1 MNKMQKLTC
10 AKVLKV
16 IFYLLGFP
24 LLMLF
29 VAKDSMIFFN
39 EGAFSETAKNGIT
52 AALVL
57 WAGFTLLQIGLYLV
71 LKKQQAVRTIILVIL
86 AVALMLAPIAGLD
99 IRNEKELDKIRT
111 EYSDKGVKVE
121 NYSLQKQWFNAL
133 SANKRES
140 GYAYKLNERV
150 DNVIRTYGLSEY
162 YPKMYRERTQLN
174 TAVAYY
180 QVGGLDGEMIKVTGD
195 NIDGL
200 FDSLKAQSPYAY
212 NPNGLLYDGYIFG
225 VENALELLIKY
236 NEYAKLTVYRRS
248 STYIGTEKYADAFK
262 EGCYVL
268 KDGAY
273 VTMKAA
279 GEAFCKQPGTI
290 YYEKLSIADAYKA
303 MVKDIKDSET
313 NSSKYES
320 DAWYNYFNDNTEIL
334 DTRTGKMTNYSTLR
348 IEEDNYRL
356 TDSRLNAVLGTLFEY
371 LGMNPAINKL
381 LNGLNLDG
389 IIGLVNALLQENGA
403 DLTSGDIGNVVS
415 QLLYG
420 YNNGK
425 GGETTGLAYPVQY
438 LFGNLNLSD
447 KNVFKSTGETAY
459 EYDDEGHLVYEVDAS
474 GNTTDIPKLTGKTG
488 TVYVITYS
496 DSGKKNPDGTPI
508 LNATVNR
515 AEFDTTKMSP
525 LPEKAADIKTGTV
538 YTTGDIFKEVKLNAN
553 YSAYVENLEKNKNPN
568 TAALVDIIK
577 SLQPALGL
585 VGGLLNL
592 NDIIGGLVSGLDVS
606 AILAKIAPDLDL
618 NAILTQILSKIDL
631 TGVTVEGVQKLLD
644 TVLGEL
650 SFYSHPLLK
659 KCWQSDFVSDTD
671 KALATTAGTTVDMSD
686 YAWVKYTCEDFGI
699 TSGCALAAKG
709 GLLTGKTIGN
719 GTSADAAISLADCY
733 QLQADIAYQPEMYPL
748 LAARRYFSIW
758 AGILAMSIF
767 LSTYFHN
774 KERLY
779 AYEIALNGGEY

>member
-71 LKKQQAVRTIILVIL
+71 LKKQQAARTIILVIL
-86 AVALMLAPIAGLD
+86 AVTLMLAPVAGLD
-99 IRNEKELDKIRT
+99 ARNEKELDKIRT

-121 NYSLQKQWFNAL
+121 NYSLQKQWFNAI

-140 GYAYKLNERV
+140 GYAYKLNDRV
-150 DNVIRTYGLSEY
+150 DNVIKTYGLSEY

-180 QVGGLDGEMIKVTGD
+180 QIGGLDGEMIKVTGD

-200 FDSLKAQSPYAY
+200 FDSLQSQSPYAY

-236 NEYAKLTVYRRS
+236 NEYAKLTVYRP
-248 STYIGTEKYADAFK
+248 TKYTVADYAEAFSA
-262 EGCYVL
+262 GCYVI

-279 GEAFCKQPGTI
+279 GETFSKQPGTI
-290 YYEKLSIADAYKA
+290 YYESLSIADAYNK
-303 MVKDIKDSET
+303 MVSEIEESAT
-313 NSSKYES
+313 NASAYES
-320 DAWYNYFNDNTEIL
+320 DAWYNYTNDITEIL

-381 LNGLNLDG
+381 LDSLKAQQLLD
-389 IIGLVNALLQENGA
+389 LVNSLLKDNDA
-403 DLTSGDIGNVVS
+403 DLSSGDIGNVVS

-425 GGETTGLAYPVQY
+425 GGETTGLALPAQY
-438 LFGNLNLSD
+438 LFGNLNFTS
-447 KNVFKSTGETAY
+447 KEVYKSTGKNAFKVGATA
-459 EYDDEGHLVYEVDAS
+459 DEV
-474 GNTTDIPKLTGKTG
+474 
-488 TVYVITYS
+488 VYVTTYT
-496 DSGKKNPDGTPI
+496 DTGEVNDDGTPVLTAKI
-508 LNATVNR
+508 TREAFDNATM
-515 AEFDTTKMSP
+515 KQSP
-525 LPEKAADIKTGTV
+525 KTNEEIVPGQK
-538 YTTGDIFKEVKLNAN
+538 YTTGDTYAKTDLGTAYTAYKTKLE
-553 YSAYVENLEKNKNPN
+553 SDNKNPN

-585 VGGLLNL
+585 VGGLLDL
-592 NDIIGGLVSGLDVS
+592 NDIIGGLVSGIDVS
-606 AILAKIAPDLDL
+606 AILKAIAPDLDL
-618 NAILTQILSKIDL
+618 NAILTQILGKIDL

-733 QLQADIAYQPEMYPL
+733 QLQADIAYQPDMYPL

-774 KERLY
+774 KEKLY

>member
-86 AVALMLAPIAGLD
+86 AVALMLAPVAGLD

-133 SANKRES
+133 SADKRES

-200 FDSLKAQSPYAY
+200 FDSLQSQSPYAY

-236 NEYAKLTVYRRS
+236 NEYAKLTVYRP
-248 STYIGTEKYADAFK
+248 TKYTVADYAEAFNA
-262 EGCYVL
+262 GCYVI

-279 GEAFCKQPGTI
+279 GETFSKQPGTV
-290 YYEKLSIADAYKA
+290 YYEKLAIADAYKK
-303 MVKDIKDSET
+303 MVSEIEESAT
-313 NSSKYES
+313 NASAYES
-320 DAWYNYFNDNTEIL
+320 DAWYNYTNDITEIL

-381 LNGLNLDG
+381 LDSLKAQQLLD
-389 IIGLVNALLQENGA
+389 LVNSLLKENGA
-403 DLTSGDIGNVVS
+403 DLSSGDIGNVVS

-425 GGETTGLAYPVQY
+425 GGETTGLALPAQY
-438 LFGNLNLSD
+438 LFGNLDFTS
-447 KNVFKSTGETAY
+447 KEVYKSTGKNAFKVGALA
-459 EYDDEGHLVYEVDAS
+459 DEV
-474 GNTTDIPKLTGKTG
+474 
-488 TVYVITYS
+488 VYVTTYT
-496 DSGKKNPDGTPI
+496 DSGEVNDDGTPVLTAKI
-508 LNATVNR
+508 TREAFDNATMKQLPKTS
-515 AEFDTTKMSP
+515 AEIV
-525 LPEKAADIKTGTV
+525 PEQK
-538 YTTGDIFKEVKLNAN
+538 YTTGDTYAKTKLGT
-553 YSAYVENLEKNKNPN
+553 AYTAYKTKLESDNKNPN

-585 VGGLLNL
+585 VGGLLDL
-592 NDIIGGLVSGLDVS
+592 NDIIGGLVPGLDV
-606 AILAKIAPDLDL
+606 AGILKAIAPDLDL
-618 NAILTQILSKIDL
+618 NAILTQILGKIDL

-733 QLQADIAYQPEMYPL
+733 QLQADIAYQPDMYPL

-774 KERLY
+774 KEKLY

>member
-140 GYAYKLNERV
+140 GYAYKLNDRV

-225 VENALELLIKY
+225 VENVLELLIKY
-236 NEYAKLTVYRRS
+236 NEYAKLTVYRP
-248 STYIGTEKYADAFK
+248 TKYTVADYAEAFNA
-262 EGCYVL
+262 GCYVINN
-268 KDGAY
+268 DGAY
-273 VTMKAA
+273 VTMKSA
-279 GEAFCKQPGTI
+279 GETFCKQPGTI
-290 YYEKLSIADAYKA
+290 YYEQLAIADAYKK
-303 MVKDIKDSET
+303 MVSEIEASAT
-313 NSSKYES
+313 NASAYAS
-320 DAWYNYFNDNTEIL
+320 DAWYNYTNDITKIFDPRVKSNIE
-334 DTRTGKMTNYSTLR
+334 DENYTVYSKLR

-381 LNGLNLDG
+381 LDSLKAQQLLD
-389 IIGLVNALLQENGA
+389 LVNSLLKENGA
-403 DLTSGDIGNVVS
+403 DLSSGDIGNVVS

-425 GGETTGLAYPVQY
+425 GGETTGLALPAQY
-438 LFGNLNLSD
+438 LFGNLNFTS
-447 KNVFKSTGETAY
+447 KEVYKSTGKNAFKVGALA
-459 EYDDEGHLVYEVDAS
+459 DEV
-474 GNTTDIPKLTGKTG
+474 
-488 TVYVITYS
+488 VYVTTYT
-496 DSGKKNPDGTPI
+496 DSGEVNDDGTPI
-508 LNATVNR
+508 LTAKITRETFDNATMKQPPKTN
-515 AEFDTTKMSP
+515 AEI
-525 LPEKAADIKTGTV
+525 LPGQK
-538 YTTGDIFKEVKLNAN
+538 YTTGDTYAKTDLGTAYKAYETKLKND
-553 YSAYVENLEKNKNPN
+553 NKNPN

-585 VGGLLNL
+585 VGGLLDL

-606 AILAKIAPDLDL
+606 AILKAIAPDLDL

-699 TSGCALAAKG
+699 TSGCALVAKG

-774 KERLY
+774 KEKLY

>member
-86 AVALMLAPIAGLD
+86 AVALMLAPVAGLD

-133 SANKRES
+133 SADKRES

-200 FDSLKAQSPYAY
+200 FDSLQSQSPYAY

-236 NEYAKLTVYRRS
+236 NEYAKLTVYRP
-248 STYIGTEKYADAFK
+248 TKYTVADYAEAFNA
-262 EGCYVL
+262 GCYVI

-279 GEAFCKQPGTI
+279 GETFSKQPGTV
-290 YYEKLSIADAYKA
+290 YYEKLAIADAYKK
-303 MVKDIKDSET
+303 MVSEIEESAT
-313 NSSKYES
+313 NASAYES
-320 DAWYNYFNDNTEIL
+320 DAWYNYTNDITEIL

-381 LNGLNLDG
+381 LDSLKAQQLLD
-389 IIGLVNALLQENGA
+389 LVNSLLKENGA
-403 DLTSGDIGNVVS
+403 DLSSGDIGNVVS

-425 GGETTGLAYPVQY
+425 GGETTGLALPAQY
-438 LFGNLNLSD
+438 LFGNLDFTS
-447 KNVFKSTGETAY
+447 KEVYKSTGKNAFKVGATA
-459 EYDDEGHLVYEVDAS
+459 DEV
-474 GNTTDIPKLTGKTG
+474 
-488 TVYVITYS
+488 VYVTTYT
-496 DSGKKNPDGTPI
+496 DSGEVNDDGTPVLTAKI
-508 LNATVNR
+508 TREAFDNATMKQLPKTS
-515 AEFDTTKMSP
+515 AEIV
-525 LPEKAADIKTGTV
+525 PEQK
-538 YTTGDIFKEVKLNAN
+538 YTTGDTYAKTKLGT
-553 YSAYVENLEKNKNPN
+553 AYTAYKTKLESDNKNPN

-585 VGGLLNL
+585 VGGLLDL
-592 NDIIGGLVSGLDVS
+592 NDIIGGLVPGLDV
-606 AILAKIAPDLDL
+606 AGILKAIAPDLDL
-618 NAILTQILSKIDL
+618 NAILTQILGKIDL

-699 TSGCALAAKG
+699 TSGCALVAKG

-733 QLQADIAYQPEMYPL
+733 QLQADIAYQPDMYPL

-774 KERLY
+774 KEKLY

>member
-71 LKKQQAVRTIILVIL
+71 LKKQQAVRTIILVVL

-133 SANKRES
+133 SADKRES

-180 QVGGLDGEMIKVTGD
+180 QVGGLDGEMIKVTGE
-195 NIDGL
+195 NINGL
-200 FDSLKAQSPYAY
+200 FDSLKTQSPYAY
-212 NPNGLLYDGYIFG
+212 NPNGLLYDGYVFG

-236 NEYAKLTVYRRS
+236 NEYAKLTVYRP
-248 STYIGTEKYADAFK
+248 TKYTVADYAEAFSA
-262 EGCYVL
+262 GCYVI

-279 GEAFCKQPGTI
+279 GETFCKQPGTI
-290 YYEKLSIADAYKA
+290 YYESLSIADAYKK
-303 MVKDIKDSET
+303 MVSEIEESAT
-313 NSSKYES
+313 NASAYES
-320 DAWYNYFNDNTEIL
+320 DAWYNYTNDITEIL

-381 LNGLNLDG
+381 LDSLKAQQLLD
-389 IIGLVNALLQENGA
+389 LVNSLLKENGA
-403 DLTSGDIGNVVS
+403 DLSSGDIGNVVS

-425 GGETTGLAYPVQY
+425 GGETTGLALPAQY
-438 LFGNLNLSD
+438 LFGNLDFTS
-447 KNVFKSTGETAY
+447 KEVYKSTGKNAFKVGALA
-459 EYDDEGHLVYEVDAS
+459 DEV
-474 GNTTDIPKLTGKTG
+474 
-488 TVYVITYS
+488 VYVTTYT
-496 DSGKKNPDGTPI
+496 DSGEVNDDGTPVLTAKI
-508 LNATVNR
+508 TREAFDNATMKQLPKTS
-515 AEFDTTKMSP
+515 AEIV
-525 LPEKAADIKTGTV
+525 PEQK
-538 YTTGDIFKEVKLNAN
+538 YTTGDTYAKTKLGT
-553 YSAYVENLEKNKNPN
+553 AYTAYKTKLESDNKNPN

-585 VGGLLNL
+585 VGGLLDL
-592 NDIIGGLVSGLDVS
+592 NDIIGGLVPGLDV
-606 AILAKIAPDLDL
+606 AGILKAIAPDLDL
-618 NAILTQILSKIDL
+618 NAILTQILGKIDL

-733 QLQADIAYQPEMYPL
+733 QLQADIAYQPDMYPL

-774 KERLY
+774 KEKLY

>member
-71 LKKQQAVRTIILVIL
+71 LKKQQAARTIILVIL
-86 AVALMLAPIAGLD
+86 AVALMLAPVAGLD

-121 NYSLQKQWFNAL
+121 NYSLQKQWFNAI

-140 GYAYKLNERV
+140 GYAYKLNDRV

-180 QVGGLDGEMIKVTGD
+180 QVGGLDGEMIKVTGE
-195 NIDGL
+195 NINGL
-200 FDSLKAQSPYAY
+200 FDSLKTQSPYAY

-236 NEYAKLTVYRRS
+236 NEYAKLTVYRP
-248 STYIGTEKYADAFK
+248 TKYTVADYAEAFSA
-262 EGCYVL
+262 GCYVI

-279 GEAFCKQPGTI
+279 GETFSKQPGTV
-290 YYEKLSIADAYKA
+290 YYEKLAIADAYKK
-303 MVKDIKDSET
+303 MVSEIEESAT
-313 NSSKYES
+313 NASAYES
-320 DAWYNYFNDNTEIL
+320 DAWYNYTNDITEIL
-334 DTRTGKMTNYSTLR
+334 DTRSGKMTNYSTLR

-381 LNGLNLDG
+381 LDSLKAQQLLD
-389 IIGLVNALLQENGA
+389 LVNSLLKENGA
-403 DLTSGDIGNVVS
+403 DLSSGDIGNVVS

-425 GGETTGLAYPVQY
+425 GGETTGLALPAQY
-438 LFGNLNLSD
+438 LFGNLNFTS
-447 KNVFKSTGETAY
+447 KEVYKSTGKNAFKVGATA
-459 EYDDEGHLVYEVDAS
+459 DEV
-474 GNTTDIPKLTGKTG
+474 
-488 TVYVITYS
+488 VYVTTYT
-496 DSGKKNPDGTPI
+496 DTGEVNDDGTPVLTAKI
-508 LNATVNR
+508 TREAFDNATM
-515 AEFDTTKMSP
+515 KQP
-525 LPEKAADIKTGTV
+525 PKTNEEIVPGQK
-538 YTTGDIFKEVKLNAN
+538 YTTGDTYAKTKLGT
-553 YSAYVENLEKNKNPN
+553 AYTAYKTKLESDNKNPN

-585 VGGLLNL
+585 VGGLLDL
-592 NDIIGGLVSGLDVS
+592 NDIIGGLVPGLDV
-606 AILAKIAPDLDL
+606 AGILKAIAPDLDL
-618 NAILTQILSKIDL
+618 NAILTQILGKIDL

-699 TSGCALAAKG
+699 TSGCALIAKG

-733 QLQADIAYQPEMYPL
+733 QLQADIAYQPDMYPL

-774 KERLY
+774 KEKLY

>member
-99 IRNEKELDKIRT
+99 VRNEKELDKIRT

-133 SANKRES
+133 SADKRKS
-140 GYAYKLNERV
+140 GYAYLLNERV
-150 DNVIRTYGLSEY
+150 DNVIKTYGLSEY

-212 NPNGLLYDGYIFG
+212 NPNGLLYDGYVFG
-225 VENALELLIKY
+225 VENVLELLIKY
-236 NEYAKLTVYRRS
+236 NEYAKLTVYRPS
-248 STYIGTEKYADAFK
+248 KYTVADYAEAFNA
-262 EGCYVL
+262 GCYVL

-279 GEAFCKQPGTI
+279 GETFCKQPDTV
-290 YYEKLSIADAYKA
+290 YYEKLAIADAYKK
-303 MVKDIKDSET
+303 MVSEIKESAT
-313 NSSKYES
+313 NASAYES
-320 DAWYNYFNDNTEIL
+320 DAWYNYTNDITEIL
-334 DTRTGKMTNYSTLR
+334 DTRSGKMTNYSTLR

-381 LNGLNLDG
+381 LDSLKAQQLLD
-389 IIGLVNALLQENGA
+389 LVNSLLKENSA
-403 DLTSGDIGNVVS
+403 DLSSGDIGNVVS

-425 GGETTGLAYPVQY
+425 GGETTGLALPVQY
-438 LFGNLNLSD
+438 LFGNLDFTS
-447 KNVFKSTGETAY
+447 KEVYKSTGKNAFKVGALA
-459 EYDDEGHLVYEVDAS
+459 DEV
-474 GNTTDIPKLTGKTG
+474 
-488 TVYVITYS
+488 VYVTTYT
-496 DSGKKNPDGTPI
+496 DSGEVNDDGTPVLTAKI
-508 LNATVNR
+508 TREAFDNATMKQLPKTS
-515 AEFDTTKMSP
+515 AEIVPGTK
-525 LPEKAADIKTGTV
+525 
-538 YTTGDIFKEVKLNAN
+538 YTTGDTYAKTKLGT
-553 YSAYVENLEKNKNPN
+553 AYTAYKTKLESDNKNHN

-585 VGGLLNL
+585 VGGLLDL
-592 NDIIGGLVSGLDVS
+592 NDIIGGLVPGLDV
-606 AILAKIAPDLDL
+606 AGILKAIAPDLDL
-618 NAILTQILSKIDL
+618 NAILTQILGKIDL

-686 YAWVKYTCEDFGI
+686 YAWIKYTCEDFGI
-699 TSGCALAAKG
+699 TSGCALVAKG

-733 QLQADIAYQPEMYPL
+733 QLQADIAYQPNMYPL

-774 KERLY
+774 KEKLY

>member
-86 AVALMLAPIAGLD
+86 AVALMLAPVAGLD

-133 SANKRES
+133 SADKRES

-200 FDSLKAQSPYAY
+200 FDSLQSQSPYAY

-236 NEYAKLTVYRRS
+236 NEYAKLTVYRP
-248 STYIGTEKYADAFK
+248 TKYTVADYAEAFNA
-262 EGCYVL
+262 GCYVI

-279 GEAFCKQPGTI
+279 GETFSKQPGTI
-290 YYEKLSIADAYKA
+290 YYEQLAIADAYKK
-303 MVKDIKDSET
+303 MVSEIEESAT
-313 NSSKYES
+313 NASAYES
-320 DAWYNYFNDNTEIL
+320 DAWYNYTNDITKIFDPRVKSNIE
-334 DTRTGKMTNYSTLR
+334 DENYTVYSKLR
-348 IEEDNYRL
+348 IEEDNYRM

-381 LNGLNLDG
+381 LDSLKAQQLLD
-389 IIGLVNALLQENGA
+389 LVNSLLKENGA
-403 DLTSGDIGNVVS
+403 DLSSGDIGNVVS

-425 GGETTGLAYPVQY
+425 GGETTGLALPAQY
-438 LFGNLNLSD
+438 LFGNLNFTS
-447 KNVFKSTGETAY
+447 KEVYKSTGKNAFKVGALA
-459 EYDDEGHLVYEVDAS
+459 DEV
-474 GNTTDIPKLTGKTG
+474 
-488 TVYVITYS
+488 VYVTTYT
-496 DSGKKNPDGTPI
+496 DSGEVNDDGTPI
-508 LNATVNR
+508 LTAKITREAFDNATMKQPPKTN
-515 AEFDTTKMSP
+515 AEIVPGQK
-525 LPEKAADIKTGTV
+525 
-538 YTTGDIFKEVKLNAN
+538 YTTGDTYAKTDLGTAYKAYETKLKND
-553 YSAYVENLEKNKNPN
+553 NKNPN

-592 NDIIGGLVSGLDVS
+592 NDIIGGLVPGLDV
-606 AILAKIAPDLDL
+606 AGILKAIAPDLDL
-618 NAILTQILSKIDL
+618 NAILTQILGKIDL

-699 TSGCALAAKG
+699 TSGCALIAKG

-733 QLQADIAYQPEMYPL
+733 QLQADIAYQPDMYPL

-774 KERLY
+774 KEKLY

>member
-86 AVALMLAPIAGLD
+86 AVALMLAPVAGLD

-133 SANKRES
+133 SADKRES

-200 FDSLKAQSPYAY
+200 FDSLQSQSPYAY
-212 NPNGLLYDGYIFG
+212 NPNGLLYDGYVFG

-236 NEYAKLTVYRRS
+236 NEYAKLTVYRP
-248 STYIGTEKYADAFK
+248 TKYTVADYAEAFSA
-262 EGCYVL
+262 GCYVI

-279 GEAFCKQPGTI
+279 GETFCKQPGTV
-290 YYEKLSIADAYKA
+290 YYEKLAIADAYKK
-303 MVKDIKDSET
+303 MVSEIEESAT
-313 NSSKYES
+313 NASAYES
-320 DAWYNYFNDNTEIL
+320 DAWYNYTNDITEIL

-381 LNGLNLDG
+381 LDSLKAQQLLD
-389 IIGLVNALLQENGA
+389 LVNSLLKENGA
-403 DLTSGDIGNVVS
+403 DLSSGDIGNVVS

-425 GGETTGLAYPVQY
+425 GGETTGLALPAQY
-438 LFGNLNLSD
+438 LFGNLDFTS
-447 KNVFKSTGETAY
+447 KEVYKSTGKNAFKVGALA
-459 EYDDEGHLVYEVDAS
+459 DEV
-474 GNTTDIPKLTGKTG
+474 
-488 TVYVITYS
+488 VYVTTYT
-496 DSGKKNPDGTPI
+496 DSGEVNDDGTPVLTAKI
-508 LNATVNR
+508 TREAFDNATMKQLPKTS
-515 AEFDTTKMSP
+515 AEIV
-525 LPEKAADIKTGTV
+525 PEQK
-538 YTTGDIFKEVKLNAN
+538 YTTGDTYAKTKLGT
-553 YSAYVENLEKNKNPN
+553 AYTAYKTKLESDNKNPN

-585 VGGLLNL
+585 VGGLLDL
-592 NDIIGGLVSGLDVS
+592 NDIIGGLVPGLDV
-606 AILAKIAPDLDL
+606 AGILKAIAPDLDL
-618 NAILTQILSKIDL
+618 NAILTQILGKIDL

-733 QLQADIAYQPEMYPL
+733 QLQADIAYQPDMYPL

-774 KERLY
+774 KEKLY

>member
-86 AVALMLAPIAGLD
+86 AVALMLAPVAGLD

-133 SANKRES
+133 SADKRES

-200 FDSLKAQSPYAY
+200 FDSLQSQSPYAY
-212 NPNGLLYDGYIFG
+212 NPNGLLYDGYVFG

-236 NEYAKLTVYRRS
+236 NEYAKLTVYRP
-248 STYIGTEKYADAFK
+248 TKYTVADYAEAFSA
-262 EGCYVL
+262 GCYVI

-279 GEAFCKQPGTI
+279 GETFCKQPGTV
-290 YYEKLSIADAYKA
+290 YYEKLAIADAYKK
-303 MVKDIKDSET
+303 MVSEIEESAT
-313 NSSKYES
+313 NASAYES
-320 DAWYNYFNDNTEIL
+320 DAWYNYTNDITEIL

-381 LNGLNLDG
+381 LDSLKAQQLLD
-389 IIGLVNALLQENGA
+389 LVNSLLQENGA
-403 DLTSGDIGNVVS
+403 DLSSGDIGNVVS

-425 GGETTGLAYPVQY
+425 GGETTGLALPAQY
-438 LFGNLNLSD
+438 LFGNLDFTS
-447 KNVFKSTGETAY
+447 KEVYKSTGKNAFKVGALA
-459 EYDDEGHLVYEVDAS
+459 DEV
-474 GNTTDIPKLTGKTG
+474 
-488 TVYVITYS
+488 VYVTTYT
-496 DSGKKNPDGTPI
+496 DSGEVNDDGTPVLTAKI
-508 LNATVNR
+508 TREAFDNATMKQLPKTS
-515 AEFDTTKMSP
+515 AEIV
-525 LPEKAADIKTGTV
+525 PEQK
-538 YTTGDIFKEVKLNAN
+538 YTTGDTYAKTKLGT
-553 YSAYVENLEKNKNPN
+553 AYTAYKTKLESDNKNPN

-592 NDIIGGLVSGLDVS
+592 NDIIGGLVPGLDV
-606 AILAKIAPDLDL
+606 AGILKAIAPDLDL
-618 NAILTQILSKIDL
+618 NAILTQILGKIDL

-733 QLQADIAYQPEMYPL
+733 QLQADIAYQPDMYPL

-774 KERLY
+774 KEKLY

>member
-86 AVALMLAPIAGLD
+86 AVALMLAPVAGLD

-133 SANKRES
+133 SADKRES

-200 FDSLKAQSPYAY
+200 FDSLQSQSPYAY

-236 NEYAKLTVYRRS
+236 NEYAKLTVYRP
-248 STYIGTEKYADAFK
+248 TKYTVADYAEAFNA
-262 EGCYVL
+262 GCYVI

-279 GEAFCKQPGTI
+279 GEPFSKQPGTV
-290 YYEKLSIADAYKA
+290 YYEKLAIADAYKK
-303 MVKDIKDSET
+303 MVSEIEESAT
-313 NSSKYES
+313 NASAYES
-320 DAWYNYFNDNTEIL
+320 DAWYNYTNDITEIL
-334 DTRTGKMTNYSTLR
+334 DTRSGKMTNYSTLR

-381 LNGLNLDG
+381 LDSLKAQQLLD
-389 IIGLVNALLQENGA
+389 LVNSLLKENGA
-403 DLTSGDIGNVVS
+403 DLSSGDIGNVVS

-425 GGETTGLAYPVQY
+425 GGETTGLALPAQY
-438 LFGNLNLSD
+438 LFGNLDFTS
-447 KNVFKSTGETAY
+447 KEVYKSTGKNAFKVGATA
-459 EYDDEGHLVYEVDAS
+459 DEV
-474 GNTTDIPKLTGKTG
+474 
-488 TVYVITYS
+488 VYVTTYT
-496 DSGKKNPDGTPI
+496 DSGEVNDDGTPI
-508 LNATVNR
+508 LTATITREAFDNATM
-515 AEFDTTKMSP
+515 KQP
-525 LPEKAADIKTGTV
+525 PKTNVEIVLGQK
-538 YTTGDIFKEVKLNAN
+538 YTTGDTYAKTDLGTAYTAYKTKLE
-553 YSAYVENLEKNKNPN
+553 SDNKNHN

-585 VGGLLNL
+585 VGGLLDL
-592 NDIIGGLVSGLDVS
+592 NDIIGGLVPGLDV
-606 AILAKIAPDLDL
+606 AGILKAIAPDLDL
-618 NAILTQILSKIDL
+618 NAILTQILGKIDL

-733 QLQADIAYQPEMYPL
+733 QLQADIAYQPDMYPL

-774 KERLY
+774 KEKLY

>member
-121 NYSLQKQWFNAL
+121 NYSLQKQWFNAI

-140 GYAYKLNERV
+140 GYAYKLNDRV

-200 FDSLKAQSPYAY
+200 FDSLKTQSPYAY
-212 NPNGLLYDGYIFG
+212 NPNGLLYDGYVFG
-225 VENALELLIKY
+225 VENVLELLIKY
-236 NEYAKLTVYRRS
+236 NEYAKLTVYRP
-248 STYIGTEKYADAFK
+248 TKYTVADYAEAFNA
-262 EGCYVL
+262 GCYVINN
-268 KDGAY
+268 DGAY

-279 GEAFCKQPGTI
+279 GETFCKQPGTI
-290 YYEKLSIADAYKA
+290 YYEQLAIADAYKK
-303 MVKDIKDSET
+303 MVSEIEESAT
-313 NSSKYES
+313 NASAYAS
-320 DAWYNYFNDNTEIL
+320 DAWYNYTNDITEIL

-381 LNGLNLDG
+381 LDSLKAQQLLD
-389 IIGLVNALLQENGA
+389 LVNKLLKENSA
-403 DLTSGDIGNVVS
+403 DLSSGDIGNVVS

-425 GGETTGLAYPVQY
+425 GGETTGLALPAQY
-438 LFGNLNLSD
+438 LFGNLNFTS
-447 KNVFKSTGETAY
+447 KEVYKSTGKNAFKVGALA
-459 EYDDEGHLVYEVDAS
+459 DEV
-474 GNTTDIPKLTGKTG
+474 
-488 TVYVITYS
+488 VYVTTYT
-496 DSGKKNPDGTPI
+496 DSGEVNDDGTPI
-508 LNATVNR
+508 LTAKITREAFDAATMVQPPKTNAEIVPG
-515 AEFDTTKMSP
+515 TK
-525 LPEKAADIKTGTV
+525 
-538 YTTGDIFKEVKLNAN
+538 YTTGDTYAKTDLGTAYTAYKAKLE
-553 YSAYVENLEKNKNPN
+553 SDNKNPN

-585 VGGLLNL
+585 VGGLLDL
-592 NDIIGGLVSGLDVS
+592 NSIIGGLVSGLDVS
-606 AILAKIAPDLDL
+606 AILKAIAPDLDL

-719 GTSADAAISLADCY
+719 GTPADAAISLADCY

-774 KERLY
+774 KEKLY

>member
-99 IRNEKELDKIRT
+99 VRNEKELDKIRT

-133 SANKRES
+133 SADKRKS
-140 GYAYKLNERV
+140 GYAYLLNERV
-150 DNVIRTYGLSEY
+150 DSVIKTYGLSEY

-236 NEYAKLTVYRRS
+236 NEYAKLTVYRP
-248 STYIGTEKYADAFK
+248 TKYTVADYAEAFNA
-262 EGCYVL
+262 GCYVL

-279 GEAFCKQPGTI
+279 GETFSKQPGTV
-290 YYEKLSIADAYKA
+290 YYEKLAIADAYKK
-303 MVKDIKDSET
+303 MVSEIKESAT
-313 NSSKYES
+313 NASAYES
-320 DAWYNYFNDNTEIL
+320 DAWYNYTNDITEIL

-381 LNGLNLDG
+381 LDSLKAQQLLDL
-389 IIGLVNALLQENGA
+389 INSLLKENSA
-403 DLTSGDIGNVVS
+403 DLSSGDIGNVVS

-425 GGETTGLAYPVQY
+425 GGETTGLALPVQY
-438 LFGNLNLSD
+438 LFGNLDFTS
-447 KNVFKSTGETAY
+447 KEVYKSTGKNAFKVGALA
-459 EYDDEGHLVYEVDAS
+459 DEV
-474 GNTTDIPKLTGKTG
+474 
-488 TVYVITYS
+488 VYVTTYT
-496 DSGKKNPDGTPI
+496 DSGEVNDDGTPVLTAKI
-508 LNATVNR
+508 TREAFDAATMKQSPKTI
-515 AEFDTTKMSP
+515 AEIV
-525 LPEKAADIKTGTV
+525 PEQK
-538 YTTGDIFKEVKLNAN
+538 YTTGDTYAKTKLGT
-553 YSAYVENLEKNKNPN
+553 AYTAYKTKLESDNKNPN

-585 VGGLLNL
+585 VGGLLDL
-592 NDIIGGLVSGLDVS
+592 NDIIGGLVPGLDIP
-606 AILAKIAPDLDL
+606 AILKAIAPDLDL
-618 NAILTQILSKIDL
+618 NAILTQVLSKIDL
-631 TGVTVEGVQKLLD
+631 TGVTVDDVQKLLD

-659 KCWQSDFVSDTD
+659 KCWHSDFVSDTD

-686 YAWVKYTCEDFGI
+686 YAWIKYTCEDFGI
-699 TSGCALAAKG
+699 TSGCALVAKG

-733 QLQADIAYQPEMYPL
+733 QLQADIAYQPNMYPL

-774 KERLY
+774 KEKLY

>member
-71 LKKQQAVRTIILVIL
+71 LKKQQAVRTIILVVL
-86 AVALMLAPIAGLD
+86 AVALMLAPVAGLD

-133 SANKRES
+133 SADKRES

-200 FDSLKAQSPYAY
+200 FDSLQSQSPYAY

-236 NEYAKLTVYRRS
+236 NEYAKLTVYRP
-248 STYIGTEKYADAFK
+248 TKYTVADYAEAFSA
-262 EGCYVL
+262 GCYVI

-279 GEAFCKQPGTI
+279 GETFSKQPGTV
-290 YYEKLSIADAYKA
+290 YYEKLAIADAYKK
-303 MVKDIKDSET
+303 MVSEIEESAT
-313 NSSKYES
+313 NASAYES
-320 DAWYNYFNDNTEIL
+320 DAWYNYTNDITEIL
-334 DTRTGKMTNYSTLR
+334 DTRSGKMTNYSTLR

-381 LNGLNLDG
+381 LDSLKAQQLLD
-389 IIGLVNALLQENGA
+389 LVNSLLQENGA
-403 DLTSGDIGNVVS
+403 DLSSGDIGNVVS

-425 GGETTGLAYPVQY
+425 GGETTGLALPAQY
-438 LFGNLNLSD
+438 LFGNLDFTS
-447 KNVFKSTGETAY
+447 KEVYKSTGKNAFKVGALA
-459 EYDDEGHLVYEVDAS
+459 DEV
-474 GNTTDIPKLTGKTG
+474 
-488 TVYVITYS
+488 VYVTTYT
-496 DSGKKNPDGTPI
+496 DSGEVNDDGTPVLTAKI
-508 LNATVNR
+508 TREAFDNATMKQLPKTN
-515 AEFDTTKMSP
+515 AEIV
-525 LPEKAADIKTGTV
+525 PEQK
-538 YTTGDIFKEVKLNAN
+538 YTTGDTYAKTKLGT
-553 YSAYVENLEKNKNPN
+553 AYTAYKTKLESDNKNPN

-585 VGGLLNL
+585 VGGLLDL
-592 NDIIGGLVSGLDVS
+592 NDIIGGLVPGLDV
-606 AILAKIAPDLDL
+606 AGILKAIAPDLDL
-618 NAILTQILSKIDL
+618 NAILTQILGKIDL

-733 QLQADIAYQPEMYPL
+733 QLQADIAYQPDMYPL

-774 KERLY
+774 KEKLY

>member
-121 NYSLQKQWFNAL
+121 NYSLQKQWFNAI
-133 SANKRES
+133 SANKRTS

-200 FDSLKAQSPYAY
+200 FDSLQSQSPYAY

-236 NEYAKLTVYRRS
+236 NEYAKLTVYRP
-248 STYIGTEKYADAFK
+248 TKYTVADYAEAFNA
-262 EGCYVL
+262 GCYVI

-279 GEAFCKQPGTI
+279 GETFSKQPGTI
-290 YYEKLSIADAYKA
+290 YYESLSIADAYKK
-303 MVKDIKDSET
+303 MVSEIEESAT
-313 NSSKYES
+313 NASAYES
-320 DAWYNYFNDNTEIL
+320 DAWYNYTNDITEIL

-381 LNGLNLDG
+381 LDSLKAQQLLD
-389 IIGLVNALLQENGA
+389 LVNSLLKENGA
-403 DLTSGDIGNVVS
+403 DLSSGDIGNVVS

-425 GGETTGLAYPVQY
+425 GGETTGLALPAQY
-438 LFGNLNLSD
+438 LFGNLDFTS
-447 KNVFKSTGETAY
+447 KEVYKSTGKNAFKVGALA
-459 EYDDEGHLVYEVDAS
+459 DEV
-474 GNTTDIPKLTGKTG
+474 
-488 TVYVITYS
+488 VYVTTYT
-496 DSGKKNPDGTPI
+496 DTGEVNDDGTPVLTAKI
-508 LNATVNR
+508 TREAFDNATMKQLPKTS
-515 AEFDTTKMSP
+515 AEIV
-525 LPEKAADIKTGTV
+525 PEQK
-538 YTTGDIFKEVKLNAN
+538 YTTGDTYAKTKLGT
-553 YSAYVENLEKNKNPN
+553 AYTAYKTKLESDNKNPN

-585 VGGLLNL
+585 VGGLLDL
-592 NDIIGGLVSGLDVS
+592 NDIIGGLVPGLDV
-606 AILAKIAPDLDL
+606 AGILKAIAPDLDL
-618 NAILTQILSKIDL
+618 NAILTQILGKIDL

-699 TSGCALAAKG
+699 TSGCALVAKG

-733 QLQADIAYQPEMYPL
+733 QLQADIAYQPDMYPL

-774 KERLY
+774 KEKLY

>member
-86 AVALMLAPIAGLD
+86 AVALMLAPVAGLD

-133 SANKRES
+133 SADKRES

-200 FDSLKAQSPYAY
+200 FDSLQSQSPYAY

-236 NEYAKLTVYRRS
+236 NEYAKLTVYRP
-248 STYIGTEKYADAFK
+248 TKYTVADYAEAFNA
-262 EGCYVL
+262 GCYVI

-279 GEAFCKQPGTI
+279 GETFSKQPGTI
-290 YYEKLSIADAYKA
+290 YYEQLAIADAYKK
-303 MVKDIKDSET
+303 MVSEIEASAT
-313 NSSKYES
+313 NASAYAS
-320 DAWYNYFNDNTEIL
+320 DAWYNYTNDITEIL

-381 LNGLNLDG
+381 LDSLKAQQLLD
-389 IIGLVNALLQENGA
+389 LVNSLLQENSA
-403 DLTSGDIGNVVS
+403 DLSSGDIGNVVS

-425 GGETTGLAYPVQY
+425 GGETTGLALPAQY
-438 LFGNLNLSD
+438 LFGNLDFTS
-447 KNVFKSTGETAY
+447 KEVYKSTGKNAFKVGALA
-459 EYDDEGHLVYEVDAS
+459 DEV
-474 GNTTDIPKLTGKTG
+474 
-488 TVYVITYS
+488 VYVTTYT
-496 DSGKKNPDGTPI
+496 DSGEVNDDGTPVLTAKI
-508 LNATVNR
+508 TREAFDNATMKQLPKTS
-515 AEFDTTKMSP
+515 AEIV
-525 LPEKAADIKTGTV
+525 PEQK
-538 YTTGDIFKEVKLNAN
+538 YTTGDTYAKTDLGTAYTAYKTKLE
-553 YSAYVENLEKNKNPN
+553 SDNKNPN

-585 VGGLLNL
+585 VGGLLDL
-592 NDIIGGLVSGLDVS
+592 NDIIGGLVPGLDV
-606 AILAKIAPDLDL
+606 AGILKAIAPDLDL
-618 NAILTQILSKIDL
+618 NAILTQILGKIDL

-650 SFYSHPLLK
+650 SFCSHPLLK

-699 TSGCALAAKG
+699 TSGCALVAKG

-733 QLQADIAYQPEMYPL
+733 QLQADIAYQPDMYPL

-774 KERLY
+774 KEKLY

>member
-86 AVALMLAPIAGLD
+86 AVALMLAPVAGLD

-133 SANKRES
+133 SADKRES

-200 FDSLKAQSPYAY
+200 FDSLQSQSPYAY

-236 NEYAKLTVYRRS
+236 NEYAKLTVYRP
-248 STYIGTEKYADAFK
+248 TKYTVADYAEAFNA
-262 EGCYVL
+262 GCYVI

-279 GEAFCKQPGTI
+279 GEPFSKQPGTV
-290 YYEKLSIADAYKA
+290 YYEKLAIADAYKK
-303 MVKDIKDSET
+303 MVSEIEESAT
-313 NSSKYES
+313 NASAYES
-320 DAWYNYFNDNTEIL
+320 DAWYNYTNDITEIL

-381 LNGLNLDG
+381 LDSLKAQQLLD
-389 IIGLVNALLQENGA
+389 LVNSLLKENGA
-403 DLTSGDIGNVVS
+403 DLSSGDIGNVVS

-425 GGETTGLAYPVQY
+425 GGETTGLALPAQY
-438 LFGNLNLSD
+438 LFGNLNFTS
-447 KNVFKSTGETAY
+447 KEVYKSTGKNAFKVGATA
-459 EYDDEGHLVYEVDAS
+459 DEV
-474 GNTTDIPKLTGKTG
+474 
-488 TVYVITYS
+488 VYVTTYK
-496 DSGKKNPDGTPI
+496 DSGEVNDDGSPVLTATI
-508 LNATVNR
+508 TREAFDNATMKQLPKTS
-515 AEFDTTKMSP
+515 AEIVPGQK
-525 LPEKAADIKTGTV
+525 
-538 YTTGDIFKEVKLNAN
+538 YTTGDTYAKTKLGT
-553 YSAYVENLEKNKNPN
+553 AYTAYKTKLESDNKNPN

-585 VGGLLNL
+585 VGGLLDL
-592 NDIIGGLVSGLDVS
+592 NDIIGGLVPGLDV
-606 AILAKIAPDLDL
+606 AGILKAIAPDLDL
-618 NAILTQILSKIDL
+618 NAILTQILGKIDL

-733 QLQADIAYQPEMYPL
+733 QLQADIAYQPDMYPL

-774 KERLY
+774 KEKLY

>member
-71 LKKQQAVRTIILVIL
+71 LKKQQAARTIILVIL
-86 AVALMLAPIAGLD
+86 AVTLMLAPVAGLD
-99 IRNEKELDKIRT
+99 ARNEKELDKIRT

-121 NYSLQKQWFNAL
+121 NYSLQKQWFNAI

-140 GYAYKLNERV
+140 GYAYKLNDRV

-236 NEYAKLTVYRRS
+236 NEYAKLTVYRP
-248 STYIGTEKYADAFK
+248 TKYTVADYAEAFSA
-262 EGCYVL
+262 GCYVINN
-268 KDGAY
+268 DGAY

-290 YYEKLSIADAYKA
+290 YYEQLAIADAYKK
-303 MVKDIKDSET
+303 MVSEIEASAT
-313 NSSKYES
+313 NASAYAS
-320 DAWYNYFNDNTEIL
+320 DAWYNYTNDITEIL

-389 IIGLVNALLQENGA
+389 IIGLVNTLLKENGA
-403 DLTSGDIGNVVS
+403 DLSSGDIGNVVS

-425 GGETTGLAYPVQY
+425 GGETTGLALPAQY
-438 LFGNLNLSD
+438 LFGNLDFTS
-447 KNVFKSTGETAY
+447 KEVYKSTGKNAFKVGATA
-459 EYDDEGHLVYEVDAS
+459 DEV
-474 GNTTDIPKLTGKTG
+474 
-488 TVYVITYS
+488 VYVTTYT
-496 DSGKKNPDGTPI
+496 DTGEVNDDGTPVLTAKI
-508 LNATVNR
+508 TREAFDNATM
-515 AEFDTTKMSP
+515 KQSP
-525 LPEKAADIKTGTV
+525 KTNEEIVPGQK
-538 YTTGDIFKEVKLNAN
+538 YTTGDTYAKTKLGT
-553 YSAYVENLEKNKNPN
+553 AYTAYKTKLESDNKNPN

-585 VGGLLNL
+585 VGGLLDL
-592 NDIIGGLVSGLDVS
+592 NDIIGGLVPGLDV
-606 AILAKIAPDLDL
+606 AGILKAIAPDLDL
-618 NAILTQILSKIDL
+618 NAILTQILGKIDL

-733 QLQADIAYQPEMYPL
+733 QLQADIAYQPDMYPL

-774 KERLY
+774 KEKLY

>member
-86 AVALMLAPIAGLD
+86 AVALMLAPVAGLD

-133 SANKRES
+133 SADKRES
-140 GYAYKLNERV
+140 GYAYNLNERV

-200 FDSLKAQSPYAY
+200 FDSLQSQSPYAY

-236 NEYAKLTVYRRS
+236 NEYAKLTVYRP
-248 STYIGTEKYADAFK
+248 TKYTVADYAEAFNA
-262 EGCYVL
+262 GCYVI

-279 GEAFCKQPGTI
+279 GETFSKQPGTV
-290 YYEKLSIADAYKA
+290 YYEKLAIADAYKK
-303 MVKDIKDSET
+303 MVSEIEESAT
-313 NSSKYES
+313 NASAYES
-320 DAWYNYFNDNTEIL
+320 DAWYNYTNDITEIL
-334 DTRTGKMTNYSTLR
+334 DTRSGKMTNYSTLR

-381 LNGLNLDG
+381 LDSLKAQQLLD
-389 IIGLVNALLQENGA
+389 LVNSLLKENSA
-403 DLTSGDIGNVVS
+403 DLSSGDIGNVVS

-425 GGETTGLAYPVQY
+425 GGETTGLALPAQY
-438 LFGNLNLSD
+438 LFGNLDFTS
-447 KNVFKSTGETAY
+447 KEVYKSTGKNAFKVGATA
-459 EYDDEGHLVYEVDAS
+459 DEV
-474 GNTTDIPKLTGKTG
+474 
-488 TVYVITYS
+488 VYVTTYK
-496 DSGKKNPDGTPI
+496 DSGEVNDDGSPVLTATI
-508 LNATVNR
+508 TREAFDNATMKQPPKTS
-515 AEFDTTKMSP
+515 AEIVPGQK
-525 LPEKAADIKTGTV
+525 
-538 YTTGDIFKEVKLNAN
+538 YTTGDTYAKTKLGT
-553 YSAYVENLEKNKNPN
+553 AYTAYKTKLESDNKNPN

-585 VGGLLNL
+585 VGGLLDL
-592 NDIIGGLVSGLDVS
+592 NDIIGGLVPGLDV
-606 AILAKIAPDLDL
+606 AGILKAIAPDLDL
-618 NAILTQILSKIDL
+618 NAILTQILGKIDL

-733 QLQADIAYQPEMYPL
+733 QLQADIAYQPDMYPL

-774 KERLY
+774 KEKLY

>member
-71 LKKQQAVRTIILVIL
+71 LKKQQAARTIILVIL
-86 AVALMLAPIAGLD
+86 AVALMLAPVAGLD

-140 GYAYKLNERV
+140 GYAYKLNDRV

-200 FDSLKAQSPYAY
+200 FDSLQSQSPYAY
-212 NPNGLLYDGYIFG
+212 NPNGLLYDGYVFG

-236 NEYAKLTVYRRS
+236 NEYAKLTVYRP
-248 STYIGTEKYADAFK
+248 TKYTVADYAEAFSA
-262 EGCYVL
+262 GCYVI

-273 VTMKAA
+273 VTMKTA
-279 GEAFCKQPGTI
+279 GETFCKQPGTI
-290 YYEKLSIADAYKA
+290 YYESLSIADAYKK
-303 MVKDIKDSET
+303 MVSEIEESAT
-313 NSSKYES
+313 NATAYES
-320 DAWYNYFNDNTEIL
+320 DAWYNYTNDITEIL

-381 LNGLNLDG
+381 LDSLKAQQLLD
-389 IIGLVNALLQENGA
+389 LVNSLLKDNDA
-403 DLTSGDIGNVVS
+403 DLSSGDIGNVVS

-425 GGETTGLAYPVQY
+425 GGETTGLALPAQY
-438 LFGNLNLSD
+438 LFGNLSFTS
-447 KNVFKSTGETAY
+447 KEVYKSTGKNAFKVGALA
-459 EYDDEGHLVYEVDAS
+459 DE
-474 GNTTDIPKLTGKTG
+474 I
-488 TVYVITYS
+488 VYVTTYK
-496 DSGKKNPDGTPI
+496 DSGKVNDDGTPI
-508 LNATVNR
+508 LTATITREAFDNATMKQPPKTN
-515 AEFDTTKMSP
+515 AEIVLGQK
-525 LPEKAADIKTGTV
+525 
-538 YTTGDIFKEVKLNAN
+538 YTTGDTYAKTDLGTAYTAYKTKLE
-553 YSAYVENLEKNKNPN
+553 SDNKNPN

-585 VGGLLNL
+585 VGGLLDL
-592 NDIIGGLVSGLDVS
+592 NDIIGGLVPGLDV
-606 AILAKIAPDLDL
+606 AGILKAIAPDLDL
-618 NAILTQILSKIDL
+618 NAILTQILGKIDL

-671 KALATTAGTTVDMSD
+671 KTLATTAGTTVDMSD

-699 TSGCALAAKG
+699 TSGCALIAKG

-733 QLQADIAYQPEMYPL
+733 QLQADIAYQPDMYPL

>member
-71 LKKQQAVRTIILVIL
+71 LKKQQAVRTIILVVL

-121 NYSLQKQWFNAL
+121 NYSLQKQWFNAI

-140 GYAYKLNERV
+140 GYAYKLNDRV

-225 VENALELLIKY
+225 VENVLELLIKY
-236 NEYAKLTVYRRS
+236 NEYAKLTVYRP
-248 STYIGTEKYADAFK
+248 TKYTVADYAEAFNA
-262 EGCYVL
+262 GCYVINN
-268 KDGAY
+268 DGAY

-279 GEAFCKQPGTI
+279 GEPFCKQPGTI
-290 YYEKLSIADAYKA
+290 YYEQLAIADAYKK
-303 MVKDIKDSET
+303 MVSEIEASAT
-313 NSSKYES
+313 NASAYAS
-320 DAWYNYFNDNTEIL
+320 DAWYNYTNDITEIL

-381 LNGLNLDG
+381 LDSLKAQQLLD
-389 IIGLVNALLQENGA
+389 LVNSLLKENGA
-403 DLTSGDIGNVVS
+403 DLSSGDIGNVVS

-425 GGETTGLAYPVQY
+425 GGETTGLALPAQY
-438 LFGNLNLSD
+438 LFGNLNFTS
-447 KNVFKSTGETAY
+447 KEVYKSTGKNAFKVGALVPA
-459 EYDDEGHLVYEVDAS
+459 DE
-474 GNTTDIPKLTGKTG
+474 I
-488 TVYVITYS
+488 VYVTTYK
-496 DSGKKNPDGTPI
+496 DTGEVNDDGTPI
-508 LNATVNR
+508 LTATITREAFDAATMKQFPKTNAEIVPGQ
-515 AEFDTTKMSP
+515 K
-525 LPEKAADIKTGTV
+525 
-538 YTTGDIFKEVKLNAN
+538 YTTGDTYAKTDLGTAYKAYETKLKND
-553 YSAYVENLEKNKNPN
+553 NKNPN

-585 VGGLLNL
+585 VGGLLDL

-606 AILAKIAPDLDL
+606 AILKAIAPDLDL

-671 KALATTAGTTVDMSD
+671 KALATTTGTTVDMSD

-719 GTSADAAISLADCY
+719 GTPADAAISLADCY

-774 KERLY
+774 KEKLY

>member
-71 LKKQQAVRTIILVIL
+71 LKKQQAVRTIILVVL

-133 SANKRES
+133 SADKRES

-200 FDSLKAQSPYAY
+200 FDSLQSQSPYAY

-236 NEYAKLTVYRRS
+236 NEYAKLTVYRP
-248 STYIGTEKYADAFK
+248 TKYTVADYAEAFSA
-262 EGCYVL
+262 GCYVI

-279 GEAFCKQPGTI
+279 GEPFCKQPGTI
-290 YYEKLSIADAYKA
+290 YYEQLAIADAYKK
-303 MVKDIKDSET
+303 MVSEIEESAT
-313 NSSKYES
+313 NASAYES
-320 DAWYNYFNDNTEIL
+320 DAWYNYTNDITEIL

-381 LNGLNLDG
+381 LDSLKAQQLLD
-389 IIGLVNALLQENGA
+389 LVNSLLKDNDA
-403 DLTSGDIGNVVS
+403 DLSSGDIGNVVS

-425 GGETTGLAYPVQY
+425 GGETTGLALPAQY
-438 LFGNLNLSD
+438 LFGNLDFTS
-447 KNVFKSTGETAY
+447 KEVYKSTGKNAFKVGATA
-459 EYDDEGHLVYEVDAS
+459 DEV
-474 GNTTDIPKLTGKTG
+474 
-488 TVYVITYS
+488 VYVTTYK
-496 DSGKKNPDGTPI
+496 DSGEVNDDGSPVLTATI
-508 LNATVNR
+508 TREAFDNATMKQPPKTS
-515 AEFDTTKMSP
+515 AEIVPGQK
-525 LPEKAADIKTGTV
+525 
-538 YTTGDIFKEVKLNAN
+538 YTTGDTYAKTKLGT
-553 YSAYVENLEKNKNPN
+553 AYTAYKTKLESDNKNPN

-585 VGGLLNL
+585 VGGLLDL
-592 NDIIGGLVSGLDVS
+592 NDIIGGLVPGLDV
-606 AILAKIAPDLDL
+606 AGILKAIAPDLDL
-618 NAILTQILSKIDL
+618 NAILTQILGKIDL

-699 TSGCALAAKG
+699 TSGCALVAKG

-774 KERLY
+774 KEKLY

>member
-71 LKKQQAVRTIILVIL
+71 LKKQQAARTIILVIL
-86 AVALMLAPIAGLD
+86 AVTLMLAPVAGLD
-99 IRNEKELDKIRT
+99 ARNEKELDKIRT

-133 SANKRES
+133 SADKRES

-200 FDSLKAQSPYAY
+200 FDSLQSQSPYAY
-212 NPNGLLYDGYIFG
+212 NPNGLLYDGYVFG

-236 NEYAKLTVYRRS
+236 NEYAKLTVYRP
-248 STYIGTEKYADAFK
+248 TKYTVADYAEAFSA
-262 EGCYVL
+262 GCYVI

-279 GEAFCKQPGTI
+279 GETFCKQPGTI
-290 YYEKLSIADAYKA
+290 YYESLSIADAYKK
-303 MVKDIKDSET
+303 MVSEIEESAT
-313 NSSKYES
+313 NASAYES
-320 DAWYNYFNDNTEIL
+320 DAWYNYTNDITEIL

-381 LNGLNLDG
+381 LDSLKAQQLLD
-389 IIGLVNALLQENGA
+389 LVNSLLKENGA
-403 DLTSGDIGNVVS
+403 DLSSGDIGNVVS

-425 GGETTGLAYPVQY
+425 GGETTGLALPAQY
-438 LFGNLNLSD
+438 LFGNLDFTS
-447 KNVFKSTGETAY
+447 KEVYKSTGKNAFKVGALA
-459 EYDDEGHLVYEVDAS
+459 DEV
-474 GNTTDIPKLTGKTG
+474 
-488 TVYVITYS
+488 VYVTTYT
-496 DSGKKNPDGTPI
+496 DSGEVNDDGTPVLTAKI
-508 LNATVNR
+508 TREAFDNATMKQLPKTS
-515 AEFDTTKMSP
+515 AEIV
-525 LPEKAADIKTGTV
+525 PEQK
-538 YTTGDIFKEVKLNAN
+538 YTTGDTYAKTKLGT
-553 YSAYVENLEKNKNPN
+553 AYTAYKTKLESDNKNPN

-585 VGGLLNL
+585 VGGLLDL
-592 NDIIGGLVSGLDVS
+592 NDIIGGLVPGLDV
-606 AILAKIAPDLDL
+606 AGILKAIAPDLDL
-618 NAILTQILSKIDL
+618 NAILTQILGKIDL

-699 TSGCALAAKG
+699 TSGCALIAKG

-733 QLQADIAYQPEMYPL
+733 QLQADIAYQPDMYPL

-774 KERLY
+774 KEKLY

>member
-86 AVALMLAPIAGLD
+86 AVALMLAPVAGLD

-133 SANKRES
+133 SADKRES

-200 FDSLKAQSPYAY
+200 FDSLQSQSPYAY

-225 VENALELLIKY
+225 VENVLELLIKY
-236 NEYAKLTVYRRS
+236 NEYAKLTVYRP
-248 STYIGTEKYADAFK
+248 TKYTVADYAEAFNA
-262 EGCYVL
+262 GCYVI

-279 GEAFCKQPGTI
+279 GETFSKQPGTV
-290 YYEKLSIADAYKA
+290 YYEKLAIADAYKK
-303 MVKDIKDSET
+303 MVSEIEESAT
-313 NSSKYES
+313 NASAYES
-320 DAWYNYFNDNTEIL
+320 DAWYNYTNDITEIL
-334 DTRTGKMTNYSTLR
+334 DTRSGKMTNYSTLR

-356 TDSRLNAVLGTLFEY
+356 IDSRLNAVLGTLFEY
-371 LGMNPAINKL
+371 LGMNPSLKQL

-389 IIGLVNALLQENGA
+389 IIGLVNALLKETEA
-403 DLTSGDIGNVVS
+403 DLSSGDIGNVVS

-425 GGETTGLAYPVQY
+425 GGETTGLALPAQY
-438 LFGNLNLSD
+438 LFGNLDFTS
-447 KNVFKSTGETAY
+447 KEVYKSTGKNAFKVGAPA
-459 EYDDEGHLVYEVDAS
+459 DEV
-474 GNTTDIPKLTGKTG
+474 
-488 TVYVITYS
+488 VYVTTYT
-496 DSGKKNPDGTPI
+496 DSGEVNDDGTPVLTAKI
-508 LNATVNR
+508 TREAFDAATMKQLPKTS
-515 AEFDTTKMSP
+515 AEIVPGQK
-525 LPEKAADIKTGTV
+525 
-538 YTTGDIFKEVKLNAN
+538 YTTGDTYAKTKLGT
-553 YSAYVENLEKNKNPN
+553 AYTAYKTKLESDNKNPN

-585 VGGLLNL
+585 VGGLLDL
-592 NDIIGGLVSGLDVS
+592 NDIIGGLVPRLDV
-606 AILAKIAPDLDL
+606 AGILKAIAPDLDL
-618 NAILTQILSKIDL
+618 NAILTQILGKIDL

-699 TSGCALAAKG
+699 TSGCALVAKG

-733 QLQADIAYQPEMYPL
+733 QLQADIAYQPDMYPL

-774 KERLY
+774 KEKLY

>member
-71 LKKQQAVRTIILVIL
+71 FKKQQAVRTIILVIL
-86 AVALMLAPIAGLD
+86 AVALMLAPVAGLD

-133 SANKRES
+133 SADKRES

-180 QVGGLDGEMIKVTGD
+180 QIGGLDGEMIKVTGD

-200 FDSLKAQSPYAY
+200 FDSLQSQSPYAY

-225 VENALELLIKY
+225 VENVLELLIKY
-236 NEYAKLTVYRRS
+236 NEYAKLTVYRP
-248 STYIGTEKYADAFK
+248 TKYTVADYAEAFSA
-262 EGCYVL
+262 GCYVI

-279 GEAFCKQPGTI
+279 GEAFCKQPGTV
-290 YYEKLSIADAYKA
+290 YYEKLAIADAYKK
-303 MVKDIKDSET
+303 MVSEIEESAT
-313 NSSKYES
+313 NASAYES
-320 DAWYNYFNDNTEIL
+320 DAWYNYTNDITEIL
-334 DTRTGKMTNYSTLR
+334 DTRSGKMTNYSTLR

-356 TDSRLNAVLGTLFEY
+356 PDSRLNAVLGTLFEY
-371 LGMNPAINKL
+371 LGINPAINKL
-381 LNGLNLDG
+381 LDSLKAQQLLD
-389 IIGLVNALLQENGA
+389 LVNSLLKENGA
-403 DLTSGDIGNVVS
+403 DLSSGDIGNVVS

-425 GGETTGLAYPVQY
+425 GGETTGLALPAQY
-438 LFGNLNLSD
+438 LFGNLDFTS
-447 KNVFKSTGETAY
+447 KEVYKSTGKNAFKVGALA
-459 EYDDEGHLVYEVDAS
+459 DEV
-474 GNTTDIPKLTGKTG
+474 
-488 TVYVITYS
+488 VYVTTYT
-496 DSGKKNPDGTPI
+496 DTGEVNDDGTPVLTAKI
-508 LNATVNR
+508 TREAFDNATMKQLPKTS
-515 AEFDTTKMSP
+515 AEIV
-525 LPEKAADIKTGTV
+525 PEQK
-538 YTTGDIFKEVKLNAN
+538 YTTGDTYAKTKLGT
-553 YSAYVENLEKNKNPN
+553 AYTAYKTKLESDNKNPN

-585 VGGLLNL
+585 VGGLLDL
-592 NDIIGGLVSGLDVS
+592 NDIIGGLVPGLDV
-606 AILAKIAPDLDL
+606 AGILKAIAPDLDL
-618 NAILTQILSKIDL
+618 NAILTQILGKIDL

-699 TSGCALAAKG
+699 TSGCALVAKG

-733 QLQADIAYQPEMYPL
+733 QLQADIAYQPDMYPL

-774 KERLY
+774 KEKLY

>member
-71 LKKQQAVRTIILVIL
+71 LKKQQAVRTIILVVL

-121 NYSLQKQWFNAL
+121 NYSLQKQWFNAI
-133 SANKRES
+133 SANKRTS

-200 FDSLKAQSPYAY
+200 FDRLKAQSPYAY

-225 VENALELLIKY
+225 VENVLELLIKY
-236 NEYAKLTVYRRS
+236 NEYAKLTVYRP
-248 STYIGTEKYADAFK
+248 TKYTVADYAEAFSA
-262 EGCYVL
+262 GCYVI

-273 VTMKAA
+273 VTMKSA
-279 GEAFCKQPGTI
+279 GETYCKQDGTI
-290 YYEKLSIADAYKA
+290 YYESLSIADAYKK
-303 MVKDIKDSET
+303 MVSEIEASAT
-313 NSSKYES
+313 NASAYAS
-320 DAWYNYFNDNTEIL
+320 DAWYNYTNDITEIL

-381 LNGLNLDG
+381 LDSLKAQQLLD
-389 IIGLVNALLQENGA
+389 LVNSLLKENGA
-403 DLTSGDIGNVVS
+403 DLSSGDIGNVVS

-425 GGETTGLAYPVQY
+425 GGETTGLALPVQY
-438 LFGNLNLSD
+438 LFGNLNFTS
-447 KNVFKSTGETAY
+447 KEVYKSTGKNAFKVGALA
-459 EYDDEGHLVYEVDAS
+459 DEV
-474 GNTTDIPKLTGKTG
+474 
-488 TVYVITYS
+488 VYVTTYTI
-496 DSGKKNPDGTPI
+496 DKDKVNDDGTPVLTAKI
-508 LNATVNR
+508 TREAFDAATMVQPPKTNAEIVPG
-515 AEFDTTKMSP
+515 TK
-525 LPEKAADIKTGTV
+525 
-538 YTTGDIFKEVKLNAN
+538 YTTGDTYAKTDLGTAYKAYETKLKND
-553 YSAYVENLEKNKNPN
+553 NKNPN

-606 AILAKIAPDLDL
+606 AILKAIAPDLDL

-719 GTSADAAISLADCY
+719 GTPADAAISLADCY

-774 KERLY
+774 KEKLY

>member
-86 AVALMLAPIAGLD
+86 AVALMLAPVAGLD

-133 SANKRES
+133 SADKRES

-236 NEYAKLTVYRRS
+236 NEYAKLTVYRP
-248 STYIGTEKYADAFK
+248 TKYTVADYAEAFSA
-262 EGCYVL
+262 GCYVI

-279 GEAFCKQPGTI
+279 GETFSKQPGTI
-290 YYEKLSIADAYKA
+290 YYEQLAIADAYKK
-303 MVKDIKDSET
+303 MVSEIEESAT
-313 NSSKYES
+313 NASAYES
-320 DAWYNYFNDNTEIL
+320 DAWYNYTNDITEIL

-381 LNGLNLDG
+381 LDSLKAQQLLD
-389 IIGLVNALLQENGA
+389 LVNSLLKENGA
-403 DLTSGDIGNVVS
+403 DLSSGDIGNVVS

-425 GGETTGLAYPVQY
+425 GGETTGLALPAQY
-438 LFGNLNLSD
+438 LFGNLNFTS
-447 KNVFKSTGETAY
+447 KEVYKSTGKNAFKVGATA
-459 EYDDEGHLVYEVDAS
+459 DEV
-474 GNTTDIPKLTGKTG
+474 
-488 TVYVITYS
+488 VYVTTYT
-496 DSGKKNPDGTPI
+496 DTGEVNDDGTPVLTAKI
-508 LNATVNR
+508 TREAFDNATMKQPPKTS
-515 AEFDTTKMSP
+515 AEIVPGQK
-525 LPEKAADIKTGTV
+525 
-538 YTTGDIFKEVKLNAN
+538 YTTGDTYAKTKLGT
-553 YSAYVENLEKNKNPN
+553 AYTAYKTKLESDNKNPN

-585 VGGLLNL
+585 VGGLLDL
-592 NDIIGGLVSGLDVS
+592 NDIIGGLVPGLDV
-606 AILAKIAPDLDL
+606 AGILKAIAPDLDL
-618 NAILTQILSKIDL
+618 NAILTQILGKIDL

-733 QLQADIAYQPEMYPL
+733 QLQADIAYQPDMYPL

-774 KERLY
+774 KEKLY

>member
-71 LKKQQAVRTIILVIL
+71 LKKQQAVRTIILVVL

-140 GYAYKLNERV
+140 GYAYKLNDRV

-225 VENALELLIKY
+225 VENVLELLIKY
-236 NEYAKLTVYRRS
+236 NEYAKLTVYRP
-248 STYIGTEKYADAFK
+248 TKYTVADYAEAFNA
-262 EGCYVL
+262 GCYVI

-279 GEAFCKQPGTI
+279 GETFCKQPGTI
-290 YYEKLSIADAYKA
+290 YYEQLAIADAYKK
-303 MVKDIKDSET
+303 MVSEIEASAT
-313 NSSKYES
+313 NASAYAS
-320 DAWYNYFNDNTEIL
+320 DAWYNYTNDITEIL

-381 LNGLNLDG
+381 LDSLKAQQLLD
-389 IIGLVNALLQENGA
+389 LVNSLLKENGA
-403 DLTSGDIGNVVS
+403 DLSSGDIGNVVS

-425 GGETTGLAYPVQY
+425 GGETTGLALPAQY
-438 LFGNLNLSD
+438 LFGNLNFTS
-447 KNVFKSTGETAY
+447 KEVYKSTGKNAFKVGALA
-459 EYDDEGHLVYEVDAS
+459 DEV
-474 GNTTDIPKLTGKTG
+474 
-488 TVYVITYS
+488 VYVTTYT
-496 DSGKKNPDGTPI
+496 DSGEVNDDGTPVLTAKI
-508 LNATVNR
+508 TREAFDNATMKQPPKTN
-515 AEFDTTKMSP
+515 AEIVPGQK
-525 LPEKAADIKTGTV
+525 
-538 YTTGDIFKEVKLNAN
+538 YTTGDTYAKTDLGTAYKAYETKLKND
-553 YSAYVENLEKNKNPN
+553 NKNPN

-606 AILAKIAPDLDL
+606 AILKAIAPDLDL
-618 NAILTQILSKIDL
+618 NAILTQVLSKIDL

-699 TSGCALAAKG
+699 TSGCALVAKG

-719 GTSADAAISLADCY
+719 GSSADAAISLADCY

-774 KERLY
+774 KEKLY

>member
-225 VENALELLIKY
+225 VENVLELLIKY
-236 NEYAKLTVYRRS
+236 NEYAKLTVYRP
-248 STYIGTEKYADAFK
+248 TKYTVADYAEAFNA
-262 EGCYVL
+262 GCYVINN
-268 KDGAY
+268 DGAY
-273 VTMKAA
+273 VTMKSA
-279 GEAFCKQPGTI
+279 GETFCKQPGTI
-290 YYEKLSIADAYKA
+290 YYEQLAIADAYKK
-303 MVKDIKDSET
+303 MVSEIEASAT
-313 NSSKYES
+313 NASAYAS
-320 DAWYNYFNDNTEIL
+320 DAWYNYTNDITKIFDPRVKSNIE
-334 DTRTGKMTNYSTLR
+334 DENYTVYSKLR

-381 LNGLNLDG
+381 LDSLKAQQLLD
-389 IIGLVNALLQENGA
+389 LVNSLLKENGA
-403 DLTSGDIGNVVS
+403 DLSSGDIGNVVS

-425 GGETTGLAYPVQY
+425 GGETTGLALPAQY
-438 LFGNLNLSD
+438 LFGNLSFTS
-447 KNVFKSTGETAY
+447 KEVYKSTGKNAFKVGALA
-459 EYDDEGHLVYEVDAS
+459 DE
-474 GNTTDIPKLTGKTG
+474 I
-488 TVYVITYS
+488 VYVTTYK
-496 DSGKKNPDGTPI
+496 DSGKVNDDGTPI
-508 LNATVNR
+508 LTATITREAFDNATMKQPPKTN
-515 AEFDTTKMSP
+515 AEIVPGTK
-525 LPEKAADIKTGTV
+525 
-538 YTTGDIFKEVKLNAN
+538 YTTGDTYAKTDLGTAYKAYETKLKND
-553 YSAYVENLEKNKNPN
+553 NKNPN

-606 AILAKIAPDLDL
+606 AILKAIAPDLDL

-774 KERLY
+774 KEKLY

>member
-71 LKKQQAVRTIILVIL
+71 LKKQQAVRTIILVVL

-133 SANKRES
+133 SADKRES

-200 FDSLKAQSPYAY
+200 FDSLQSQSPYAY

-236 NEYAKLTVYRRS
+236 NEYAKLTVYRP
-248 STYIGTEKYADAFK
+248 TKYTVADYAEAFNA
-262 EGCYVL
+262 GCYVI

-279 GEAFCKQPGTI
+279 GETFSKQPGTI
-290 YYEKLSIADAYKA
+290 YYESLSIADAYKK
-303 MVKDIKDSET
+303 MVSEIEESAT
-313 NSSKYES
+313 NASAYES
-320 DAWYNYFNDNTEIL
+320 DAWYNYTNDITEIL

-381 LNGLNLDG
+381 LDSLKAQQLLD
-389 IIGLVNALLQENGA
+389 LVNSLLKDNDA
-403 DLTSGDIGNVVS
+403 DLSSGDIGNVVS

-425 GGETTGLAYPVQY
+425 GGETTGLALPAQY
-438 LFGNLNLSD
+438 LFGNLDFTS
-447 KNVFKSTGETAY
+447 KEVYKSTGKNAFKVGATA
-459 EYDDEGHLVYEVDAS
+459 DEV
-474 GNTTDIPKLTGKTG
+474 
-488 TVYVITYS
+488 VYVTTYT
-496 DSGKKNPDGTPI
+496 DTGEVNDDGTPVLTAKI
-508 LNATVNR
+508 TREAFDNATMKQLPKTS
-515 AEFDTTKMSP
+515 AEIVPGQK
-525 LPEKAADIKTGTV
+525 
-538 YTTGDIFKEVKLNAN
+538 YTTGDTYAKTKLGT
-553 YSAYVENLEKNKNPN
+553 AYTAYKTKLESDNKNPN

-585 VGGLLNL
+585 VGGLLDL
-592 NDIIGGLVSGLDVS
+592 NDIIGGLVPGLDV
-606 AILAKIAPDLDL
+606 AGILKAIAPDLDL
-618 NAILTQILSKIDL
+618 NAILTQVLGKIDL

-699 TSGCALAAKG
+699 TSGCALVAKG

-733 QLQADIAYQPEMYPL
+733 QLQADIAYQPDMYPL

>member
-71 LKKQQAVRTIILVIL
+71 LKKQQAARTIILVIL
-86 AVALMLAPIAGLD
+86 AVALMLAPVAGLD

-133 SANKRES
+133 SADKRES

-200 FDSLKAQSPYAY
+200 FDSLQSQSPYAY

-236 NEYAKLTVYRRS
+236 NEYAKLTVYRP
-248 STYIGTEKYADAFK
+248 TKYTVADYAEAFNA
-262 EGCYVL
+262 GCYVI

-279 GEAFCKQPGTI
+279 GETFSKQPGTV
-290 YYEKLSIADAYKA
+290 YYEKLAIADAYKK
-303 MVKDIKDSET
+303 MVSEIEESAT
-313 NSSKYES
+313 NASAYES
-320 DAWYNYFNDNTEIL
+320 DAWYNYTNDITEIL
-334 DTRTGKMTNYSTLR
+334 DTRSGKMTNYSTLR

-381 LNGLNLDG
+381 LDSLKAQQLLD
-389 IIGLVNALLQENGA
+389 LVNSLLQENSA
-403 DLTSGDIGNVVS
+403 DLSSGDIGNVVS

-425 GGETTGLAYPVQY
+425 GGETTGLALPAQY
-438 LFGNLNLSD
+438 LFGNLDFTS
-447 KNVFKSTGETAY
+447 KEVYKSTGKNAFKVGALA
-459 EYDDEGHLVYEVDAS
+459 DEV
-474 GNTTDIPKLTGKTG
+474 
-488 TVYVITYS
+488 VYVTTYT
-496 DSGKKNPDGTPI
+496 DSGEVNDDGTPVLTAKI
-508 LNATVNR
+508 TREAFDNATMKQLPKTS
-515 AEFDTTKMSP
+515 AEIV
-525 LPEKAADIKTGTV
+525 PEQK
-538 YTTGDIFKEVKLNAN
+538 YTTGDTYAKTKLGT
-553 YSAYVENLEKNKNPN
+553 AYTAYKTKLESDNKNPN

-585 VGGLLNL
+585 VGGLLDL
-592 NDIIGGLVSGLDVS
+592 NDIIGGLVPGLDV
-606 AILAKIAPDLDL
+606 AGILKAIAPDLDL
-618 NAILTQILSKIDL
+618 NAILTQILGKIDL

-699 TSGCALAAKG
+699 TSGCALVAKG

-733 QLQADIAYQPEMYPL
+733 QLQADIAYQPDMYPL

-774 KERLY
+774 KEKLY

>member
-121 NYSLQKQWFNAL
+121 NYSLQKQWFNAI

-140 GYAYKLNERV
+140 GYAYKLNDRV

-195 NIDGL
+195 NINGL

-236 NEYAKLTVYRRS
+236 NEYAKLTVYRP
-248 STYIGTEKYADAFK
+248 TKYTVADYAEAFNA
-262 EGCYVL
+262 GCYVINN
-268 KDGAY
+268 DGAY
-273 VTMKAA
+273 VTMKSA
-279 GEAFCKQPGTI
+279 GETFCKQPGTI
-290 YYEKLSIADAYKA
+290 YYEQLAIADAYKK
-303 MVKDIKDSET
+303 MVSEIEESAT
-313 NSSKYES
+313 NASAYAS
-320 DAWYNYFNDNTEIL
+320 DAWYNYTNDITEIL
-334 DTRTGKMTNYSTLR
+334 DTRSGEMTTYSKLR

-381 LNGLNLDG
+381 LDSLKAQQLLD
-389 IIGLVNALLQENGA
+389 LVNSLLKENGA
-403 DLTSGDIGNVVS
+403 DLSSGDIGNVVS

-425 GGETTGLAYPVQY
+425 GGETTGLALPAQY
-438 LFGNLNLSD
+438 LFGNLNFTS
-447 KNVFKSTGETAY
+447 KEVYKSTGKNAFKVGALA
-459 EYDDEGHLVYEVDAS
+459 DEV
-474 GNTTDIPKLTGKTG
+474 
-488 TVYVITYS
+488 VYVTTYT
-496 DSGKKNPDGTPI
+496 DTGEVNDDGTPVLTAKI
-508 LNATVNR
+508 TREAFDNATMKQPPKTN
-515 AEFDTTKMSP
+515 AEIVPGQK
-525 LPEKAADIKTGTV
+525 
-538 YTTGDIFKEVKLNAN
+538 YTTGDTYAKTDLGTAYKAYETKLKND
-553 YSAYVENLEKNKNPN
+553 NKNPN

-606 AILAKIAPDLDL
+606 AILKAIAPDLDL

>member
-71 LKKQQAVRTIILVIL
+71 LKKQQAVRTIILVVL

-121 NYSLQKQWFNAL
+121 NYSLQKQWFNAI

-140 GYAYKLNERV
+140 GYAYKLNDRV

-195 NIDGL
+195 NINGL
-200 FDSLKAQSPYAY
+200 FDSLKTQSPYAY

-236 NEYAKLTVYRRS
+236 NEYAKLTVYRP
-248 STYIGTEKYADAFK
+248 TKYTVADYAEAFSA
-262 EGCYVL
+262 GCYVI

-279 GEAFCKQPGTI
+279 GETFSKQPGTI
-290 YYEKLSIADAYKA
+290 YYESLSIADAYKK
-303 MVKDIKDSET
+303 MVSEIEESAT
-313 NSSKYES
+313 NASAYES
-320 DAWYNYFNDNTEIL
+320 DAWYNYTNDITEIL

-381 LNGLNLDG
+381 LDSLKAQQLLD
-389 IIGLVNALLQENGA
+389 LVNSLLKDNDA
-403 DLTSGDIGNVVS
+403 DLSSGDIGNVVS

-425 GGETTGLAYPVQY
+425 GGETTGLALPAQY
-438 LFGNLNLSD
+438 LFGNLDFTS
-447 KNVFKSTGETAY
+447 KEVYKSTGKNAFKVGATA
-459 EYDDEGHLVYEVDAS
+459 DEV
-474 GNTTDIPKLTGKTG
+474 
-488 TVYVITYS
+488 VYVTTYT
-496 DSGKKNPDGTPI
+496 DTGEVNDDGTPVLTAKI
-508 LNATVNR
+508 TREAFDNATMKQLPKTS
-515 AEFDTTKMSP
+515 AEIVPGQK
-525 LPEKAADIKTGTV
+525 
-538 YTTGDIFKEVKLNAN
+538 YTTGDTYAKTKLGT
-553 YSAYVENLEKNKNPN
+553 AYTAYKTKLESDNKNPN

-585 VGGLLNL
+585 VGGLLDL
-592 NDIIGGLVSGLDVS
+592 NDIIGGLVPGLDV
-606 AILAKIAPDLDL
+606 AGILKAIAPDLDL
-618 NAILTQILSKIDL
+618 NAILTQILGKIDL

-699 TSGCALAAKG
+699 TSGCALVAKG

-733 QLQADIAYQPEMYPL
+733 QLQADIAYQPDMYPL

-774 KERLY
+774 KEKLY

>member
-71 LKKQQAVRTIILVIL
+71 LKKQQAVRTIILVVL

-121 NYSLQKQWFNAL
+121 NYSLQKQWFNAI
-133 SANKRES
+133 SANKRTS
-140 GYAYKLNERV
+140 GYAYQLNERV

-200 FDSLKAQSPYAY
+200 FDSLQSQSPYAY

-236 NEYAKLTVYRRS
+236 NEYAKLTVYRP
-248 STYIGTEKYADAFK
+248 TKYTVADYAEAFSA
-262 EGCYVL
+262 GCYVI

-290 YYEKLSIADAYKA
+290 YYEQLAIADAYKK
-303 MVKDIKDSET
+303 MVSEIEASAT
-313 NSSKYES
+313 NASAYAS
-320 DAWYNYFNDNTEIL
+320 DAWYNYTNDITEIL
-334 DTRTGKMTNYSTLR
+334 DTRTGEMTNYSTLR

-381 LNGLNLDG
+381 LDSLKAQQLLD
-389 IIGLVNALLQENGA
+389 LVNSLLKDNDA
-403 DLTSGDIGNVVS
+403 DLSSGDIGNVVS

-425 GGETTGLAYPVQY
+425 GGETTGLALPAQY
-438 LFGNLNLSD
+438 LFGNLNFTS
-447 KNVFKSTGETAY
+447 KEVYKSTGKNAFKVGATA
-459 EYDDEGHLVYEVDAS
+459 DEV
-474 GNTTDIPKLTGKTG
+474 
-488 TVYVITYS
+488 VYVTTYT
-496 DSGKKNPDGTPI
+496 DTGEVNDDGTPVLTAKI
-508 LNATVNR
+508 TREAFDNATM
-515 AEFDTTKMSP
+515 KQP
-525 LPEKAADIKTGTV
+525 PKTNEEIVPGQK
-538 YTTGDIFKEVKLNAN
+538 YTTGDTYAKTDLGTAYTAYKTKLE
-553 YSAYVENLEKNKNPN
+553 SDNKNPN

-585 VGGLLNL
+585 VGGLFDI
-592 NDIIGGLVSGLDVS
+592 NDIIGGLVPELDV
-606 AILAKIAPDLDL
+606 AGILKTIAPDLDL
-618 NAILTQILSKIDL
+618 NAILTQILGKIDL

-733 QLQADIAYQPEMYPL
+733 QLQADIAYQPDMYPL

-774 KERLY
+774 KEKLY

>member
-71 LKKQQAVRTIILVIL
+71 LKKQQAVRTIILVVL
-86 AVALMLAPIAGLD
+86 AVALMLAPVAGLD

-133 SANKRES
+133 SADKRES

-200 FDSLKAQSPYAY
+200 FDSLQSQSPYAY

-236 NEYAKLTVYRRS
+236 NEYAKLTVYRP
-248 STYIGTEKYADAFK
+248 TKYTVADYAEAFNA
-262 EGCYVL
+262 GCYVI

-273 VTMKAA
+273 VTMKSA
-279 GEAFCKQPGTI
+279 GETFCKQPGTI
-290 YYEKLSIADAYKA
+290 YYEQLAIADAYKK
-303 MVKDIKDSET
+303 MVSEIEESAT
-313 NSSKYES
+313 NASAYES
-320 DAWYNYFNDNTEIL
+320 DAWYNYTNDITEIL
-334 DTRTGKMTNYSTLR
+334 DTRSGKMTNYSTLR

-381 LNGLNLDG
+381 LDSLKAQQLLD
-389 IIGLVNALLQENGA
+389 LVNSLLKENGA
-403 DLTSGDIGNVVS
+403 DLSSGDIGNVVS

-425 GGETTGLAYPVQY
+425 GGETTGLALPAQY
-438 LFGNLNLSD
+438 LFGNLDFTS
-447 KNVFKSTGETAY
+447 KEVYKSTGKNAFKVGATA
-459 EYDDEGHLVYEVDAS
+459 DEV
-474 GNTTDIPKLTGKTG
+474 
-488 TVYVITYS
+488 VYVTTYT
-496 DSGKKNPDGTPI
+496 DSGEVNDDGTPI
-508 LNATVNR
+508 LTAKITREAFDNATMKQLPKTS
-515 AEFDTTKMSP
+515 AEIVPGQK
-525 LPEKAADIKTGTV
+525 
-538 YTTGDIFKEVKLNAN
+538 YTTGDTYAKTKLGT
-553 YSAYVENLEKNKNPN
+553 AYTAYKTKLESDNKNPN

-585 VGGLLNL
+585 VGGLLDL
-592 NDIIGGLVSGLDVS
+592 NDIIGGLVPGLDV
-606 AILAKIAPDLDL
+606 AGILKAIAPDLDL
-618 NAILTQILSKIDL
+618 NAILTQVLGKIDL

-699 TSGCALAAKG
+699 TSGCALVAKG

-733 QLQADIAYQPEMYPL
+733 QLQADIAYQPDMYPL

-774 KERLY
+774 KEKLY

>member
-71 LKKQQAVRTIILVIL
+71 LKKQQAARTIILVVL
-86 AVALMLAPIAGLD
+86 AVALMLAPVAGLD

-121 NYSLQKQWFNAL
+121 NYSLQKQWFNAI
-133 SANKRES
+133 SAKKRES

-200 FDSLKAQSPYAY
+200 FDSLQSQSPYAY
-212 NPNGLLYDGYIFG
+212 NPNGLLYDGYVFG

-236 NEYAKLTVYRRS
+236 NEYAKLTVYRP
-248 STYIGTEKYADAFK
+248 TKYTVADYAEAFSA
-262 EGCYVL
+262 GCYVI

-279 GEAFCKQPGTI
+279 GETFSKQPGTV
-290 YYEKLSIADAYKA
+290 YYEKLAIADAYKK
-303 MVKDIKDSET
+303 MVSEIEESAT
-313 NSSKYES
+313 NASAYES
-320 DAWYNYFNDNTEIL
+320 DAWYNYTNDITEIL
-334 DTRTGKMTNYSTLR
+334 DTRSGKMTNYSTLR

-381 LNGLNLDG
+381 LDSLKAQQLLD
-389 IIGLVNALLQENGA
+389 LVNSLLKENGA
-403 DLTSGDIGNVVS
+403 DLSSGDIGNVVS

-425 GGETTGLAYPVQY
+425 GGETTGLALPAQY
-438 LFGNLNLSD
+438 LFGNLDFTS
-447 KNVFKSTGETAY
+447 KEVYKSTGKNAFKVGALA
-459 EYDDEGHLVYEVDAS
+459 DEV
-474 GNTTDIPKLTGKTG
+474 
-488 TVYVITYS
+488 VYVTTYT
-496 DSGKKNPDGTPI
+496 DSGEVNDDGTPVLTAKI
-508 LNATVNR
+508 TREAFDNATMKQLPKTS
-515 AEFDTTKMSP
+515 AEIV
-525 LPEKAADIKTGTV
+525 PEQK
-538 YTTGDIFKEVKLNAN
+538 YTTGDTYAKTKLGT
-553 YSAYVENLEKNKNPN
+553 AYTAYKTKLESDNKNPN

-585 VGGLLNL
+585 VGGLLDL
-592 NDIIGGLVSGLDVS
+592 NDIIGGLVPGLDV
-606 AILAKIAPDLDL
+606 AGILKAIAPDLDL
-618 NAILTQILSKIDL
+618 NAILTQVLSKIDL

-733 QLQADIAYQPEMYPL
+733 QLQADIAYQPDMYPL

-774 KERLY
+774 KEKLY

>member
-71 LKKQQAVRTIILVIL
+71 LKKQQAARTIILVVL
-86 AVALMLAPIAGLD
+86 AVALMLAPVAGLD

-140 GYAYKLNERV
+140 GYAYKLNDRV

-200 FDSLKAQSPYAY
+200 FDSLKTQSPYAY
-212 NPNGLLYDGYIFG
+212 NPNGLLYDGYVFG

-236 NEYAKLTVYRRS
+236 NEYAKLTVYRP
-248 STYIGTEKYADAFK
+248 TKYTVADYAEAFSA
-262 EGCYVL
+262 GCYVI

-279 GEAFCKQPGTI
+279 GETFSKQPGTI
-290 YYEKLSIADAYKA
+290 YYESLSIADAYKK
-303 MVKDIKDSET
+303 MVSEIEESAT
-313 NSSKYES
+313 NASAYES
-320 DAWYNYFNDNTEIL
+320 DAWYNYTNDITEIL

-381 LNGLNLDG
+381 LDSLKAQQLLD
-389 IIGLVNALLQENGA
+389 LVNSLLKENGA
-403 DLTSGDIGNVVS
+403 DLSSGDIGNVVS

-425 GGETTGLAYPVQY
+425 GGETTGLALPAQY
-438 LFGNLNLSD
+438 LFGNLNFTS
-447 KNVFKSTGETAY
+447 KEVYKSTGKNAFKVGALA
-459 EYDDEGHLVYEVDAS
+459 DEV
-474 GNTTDIPKLTGKTG
+474 
-488 TVYVITYS
+488 VYVTTYT
-496 DSGKKNPDGTPI
+496 DSGEVNDDGTPVLTAKI
-508 LNATVNR
+508 TREAFDNATMKQLPKTS
-515 AEFDTTKMSP
+515 AEIV
-525 LPEKAADIKTGTV
+525 PEQK
-538 YTTGDIFKEVKLNAN
+538 YTTGDTYAKTMLGTAYTAYKTKLE
-553 YSAYVENLEKNKNPN
+553 SDNKNPN

-585 VGGLLNL
+585 VGGLLDL
-592 NDIIGGLVSGLDVS
+592 NDIIGGLVPGLDV
-606 AILAKIAPDLDL
+606 AGILKAIAPDLDL
-618 NAILTQILSKIDL
+618 NAILTQILGKIDL

-699 TSGCALAAKG
+699 TSGCALIAKG

-733 QLQADIAYQPEMYPL
+733 QLQADIAYQPDMYPL

-774 KERLY
+774 KEKLY

>member
-71 LKKQQAVRTIILVIL
+71 LKKQQSVRTIILVIL
-86 AVALMLAPIAGLD
+86 AVALMLAPVAGLD

-133 SANKRES
+133 SADKRES

-200 FDSLKAQSPYAY
+200 FDSLQSQSPYAY

-236 NEYAKLTVYRRS
+236 NEYAKLTVYRP
-248 STYIGTEKYADAFK
+248 TKYTVADYAEAFSA
-262 EGCYVL
+262 GCYVI

-279 GEAFCKQPGTI
+279 GETFSKQPGTV
-290 YYEKLSIADAYKA
+290 YYEKLAIADAYKK
-303 MVKDIKDSET
+303 MVSEIEESAT
-313 NSSKYES
+313 NASAYES
-320 DAWYNYFNDNTEIL
+320 DAWYNYTNDITEIL
-334 DTRTGKMTNYSTLR
+334 DTRSGKMTNYSTLR

-381 LNGLNLDG
+381 LDSLKAQQLLD
-389 IIGLVNALLQENGA
+389 LVNSLLKENGA
-403 DLTSGDIGNVVS
+403 DLSSGDIGNVVS

-425 GGETTGLAYPVQY
+425 GGETTGLALPAQY
-438 LFGNLNLSD
+438 LFGNLDFTS
-447 KNVFKSTGETAY
+447 KEVYKSTGKNAFKVGATA
-459 EYDDEGHLVYEVDAS
+459 DEV
-474 GNTTDIPKLTGKTG
+474 
-488 TVYVITYS
+488 VYVTTYT
-496 DSGKKNPDGTPI
+496 DTGEVNDDGTPI
-508 LNATVNR
+508 LTATITREAFDAATMKQPPKTNAEIVPGQ
-515 AEFDTTKMSP
+515 K
-525 LPEKAADIKTGTV
+525 
-538 YTTGDIFKEVKLNAN
+538 YTTGDTYAKTKLGT
-553 YSAYVENLEKNKNPN
+553 AYTAYKTKLESDNKNPN

-585 VGGLLNL
+585 VGGLLDL
-592 NDIIGGLVSGLDVS
+592 NDIIGGLVPGLDV
-606 AILAKIAPDLDL
+606 AGILKAIAPDLDL
-618 NAILTQILSKIDL
+618 NAILTQILGKIDL

-733 QLQADIAYQPEMYPL
+733 QLQADIAYQPDMYPL

-774 KERLY
+774 KEKLY

>member
-71 LKKQQAVRTIILVIL
+71 LKKQQAVRTIILVVL

-133 SANKRES
+133 SADKRES

-200 FDSLKAQSPYAY
+200 FDSLQSQSPYAY
-212 NPNGLLYDGYIFG
+212 NPNGLLYDGYVFG

-236 NEYAKLTVYRRS
+236 NEYAKLTVYRP
-248 STYIGTEKYADAFK
+248 TKYTVADYAEAFSA
-262 EGCYVL
+262 GCYVI

-279 GEAFCKQPGTI
+279 GETFSKQPGTI
-290 YYEKLSIADAYKA
+290 YYESLSIADAYKK
-303 MVKDIKDSET
+303 MVSEIEESAT
-313 NSSKYES
+313 NASAYES
-320 DAWYNYFNDNTEIL
+320 DAWYNYTNDITEIL

-381 LNGLNLDG
+381 LDSLKAQQLLD
-389 IIGLVNALLQENGA
+389 LVNSLLKENGA
-403 DLTSGDIGNVVS
+403 DLSSGDIGNVVS

-425 GGETTGLAYPVQY
+425 GGETTGLALPAQY
-438 LFGNLNLSD
+438 LFGNLDFTS
-447 KNVFKSTGETAY
+447 KEVYKSTGKNAFKVGALA
-459 EYDDEGHLVYEVDAS
+459 DEV
-474 GNTTDIPKLTGKTG
+474 
-488 TVYVITYS
+488 VYVTTYT
-496 DSGKKNPDGTPI
+496 DSGEVNDDGTPVLTAKI
-508 LNATVNR
+508 TREAFDNATMKQLPKTS
-515 AEFDTTKMSP
+515 AEIV
-525 LPEKAADIKTGTV
+525 PEQK
-538 YTTGDIFKEVKLNAN
+538 YTTGDTYAKTKLGT
-553 YSAYVENLEKNKNPN
+553 AYTAYKTKLESDNKNPN

-585 VGGLLNL
+585 VGGLLDL
-592 NDIIGGLVSGLDVS
+592 NDIIGGLVPGLDV
-606 AILAKIAPDLDL
+606 AGILKAIAPDLDL
-618 NAILTQILSKIDL
+618 NAILTQILGKIDL

-733 QLQADIAYQPEMYPL
+733 QLQADIAYQPDMYPL

-774 KERLY
+774 KEKLY